1 MREITPRY
9 TVTHTAKGLL
19 LQGKQGGKT
28 ELFLDNISRLVLE
41 GYNIR
46 FDAPVKWAYAY
57 EHKRLTETLA
67 SMQGE
72 APKGFALVPIVT
84 TRAMDDV
91 MREPDWQWIDVLA
104 AAESISEDDYF
115 EPYPPRAAEK
125 IAEQDARIKELESQ
139 LVSTDQLSVHDIR
152 IGMSALLQCEVSEI
166 EAMDNRCYDESYQAV
181 QRVIEAISLSVKQ
194 EKLFGNEIYQAA
206 ANHFEQ
212 KINELEQQLEVARKD
227 ADRYRLLRDADLTV
241 YGTPRIAV
249 ANSEWS
255 GTYMNGDDADSAI
268 DAAIRQIGGAE

>member
-1 MREITPRY
+1 MSD
-9 TVTHTAKGLL
+9 
-19 LQGKQGGKT
+19 
-28 ELFLDNISRLVLE
+28 LDNAVVTAMIKAKE
-41 GYNIR
+41 IG
-46 FDAPVKWAYAY
+46 VKMLASDCEAIL
-57 EHKRLTETLA
+57 KAAIA

-72 APKGFALVPIVT
+72 AVAWRYKYTNDGDWIIASKLADSATENWVRDNYHDFMIESLYTHA
-84 TRAMDDV
+84 
-91 MREPDWQWIDVLA
+91 PDSA
-104 AAESISEDDYF
+104 A
-115 EPYPPRAAEK
+115 R

-212 KINELEQQLEVARKD
+212 KIKELEQQLEVVRIK
-227 ADRYRLLRDADLTV
+227 ADRYDWIEKQANKGATNCGQVLNPNLLNGHRHRNRLMYSFLIRADN
-241 YGTPRIAV
+241 A
-249 ANSEWS
+249 SEPVDMPI
-255 GTYMNGDDADSAI
+255 GAAI